1 MPKICSL
8 SMKRRW
14 IRHRLAANCAHSST
28 SGCASTSIFCSK
40 YGHSP
45 GSNSSLP
52 LFVAKPAS
60 KNQPEAKR
68 SEASVAVTLYF
79 KMADTGKANALSKS
93 KAESDRAGSKGA
105 EPAGA
110 SPVTAIREAQRD
122 HPAREDRP
130 LTNSPDGFA
139 RDLRIREPGE
149 SMPLRRERIPVA
161 APIKGRGSSWL
172 TQYEEMKGAVRNAQL
187 FGQDPRGLPLLDRE
201 VPSFCAEQ
209 APGSSQ
215 HGRCQTISDR
225 SGRAPERRRRSSDQ
239 AFNALL
245 FFYRHV
251 LRREFGKIDGVVRA
265 KRRPYVPVVLSR
277 GEVDAVLERLPAP
290 YRLVGALLYGCGLRL
305 SECLELRIH
314 CFNLD
319 SGLLTVHDG
328 KGQKD
333 RTVPLP
339 ARLLPEIRE
348 QIEAVRRV
356 HKEDLALDTPAC
368 SCRGNWIRIDRN
380 AAREFIWQWFFP
392 AATLTSL
399 QTVPSVTLKEARSP
413 MDLAG

>member
-1 MPKICSL
+1 MLVVAKDLQTQYEKALDS
-8 SMKRRW
+8 
-14 IRHRLAANCAHSST
+14 
-28 SGCASTSIFCSK
+28 ASISRELRPHFRKWLRFYLDFCSK

-45 GSNSSLP
+45 GSKSSLP
-52 LFVAKPAS
+52 LFMAKLAS

-93 KAESDRAGSKGA
+93 KSEADRACSKGA
-105 EPAGA
+105 QPAGA
-110 SPVTAIREAQRD
+110 SPVTAIREAQGD
-122 HPAREDRP
+122 HPAWEDRR
-130 LTNSPDGFA
+130 LTNSPE
-139 RDLRIREPGE
+139 DLRIREPGE
-149 SMPLRRERIPVA
+149 SMPLSCERIPVA

-172 TQYEEMKGAVRNAQL
+172 AQYEEMKGAVRMRNYSDKTLEAYCYWIGK
-187 FGQDPRGLPLLDRE
+187 F
-201 VPSFCAEQ
+201 Q
-209 APGSSQ
+209 AFV
-215 HGRCQTISDR
+215 R
-225 SGRAPERRRRSSDQ
+225 SKPPDHLNTEDVKGFLTDLAVRQNVAGATQNQ

-251 LRREFGKIDGVVRA
+251 LRCEFGKIDGVVRA

-277 GEVDAVLERLPAP
+277 GEVEAVLERLPAP

-319 SGLLTVHDG
+319 SRLLTVHDG

-339 ARLLPEIRE
+339 ARIMPEIRE
-348 QIEAVRRV
+348 QIEVVRRV
-356 HKEDLALDTPAC
+356 HKEDLAVGYPAC
-368 SCRGNWIRIDRN
+368 SCRGNWIRST
-380 AAREFIWQWFFP
+380 ATQHASLSGSGFFP
-392 AATLTSL
+392 
-399 QTVPSVTLKEARSP
+399 QQR
-413 MDLAG
+413 